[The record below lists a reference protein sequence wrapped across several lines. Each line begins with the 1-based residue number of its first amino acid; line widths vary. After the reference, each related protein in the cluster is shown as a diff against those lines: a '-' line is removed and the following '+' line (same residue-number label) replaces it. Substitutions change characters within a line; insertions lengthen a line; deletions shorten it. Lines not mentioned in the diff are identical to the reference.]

1 VSAETSRRESHAVI
15 LLLAGGTLLRIA
27 ISGDFQRYVK
37 VGLRPYLLVSGAV
50 IVTLALLSLLQSL
63 PKAPLIMWLV
73 AHSTACRPPDPM
85 IDEDGHAHSHGHGRF
100 DVGWLL
106 VVPMAVLLFV
116 GPPAI
121 GAFAASRSGTALTA
135 APDSPYPPIPA
146 GDPVTMSVID
156 FASRAVFDSTHSL
169 AGRHV
174 ALTGFLTKAPGGGF
188 YLTRMVV
195 TCCAADAQPIKVGL
209 SGTLPSGA
217 GSDAWVA
224 VTGHLGTQTAKDP
237 VNGAKIPFLV
247 VTSAIATTVPSQP
260 YES

>member
-1 VSAETSRRESHAVI
+1 MTAETSRRESHAVI
-15 LLLAGGTLLRIA
+15 LLLVGGTLLRIA
-27 ISGDFQRYVK
+27 INGSFQRYVK
-37 VGLRPYLLVSGAV
+37 AGLRPYLLITAS
-50 IVTLALLSLLQSL
+50 IIIILAMIALAQSL
-63 PKAPLIMWLV
+63 PKPPLIMWLV
-73 AHSTACRPPDPM
+73 ARSTACRPPNPM
-85 IDEDGHAHSHGHGRF
+85 INGEYDGSHGHGGF

-121 GAFAASRSGTALTA
+121 GAFAASRSGTAVTA

-156 FASRAVFDSTHSL
+156 FASRAVFDNTHSL
-169 AGRHV
+169 SGRNV
-174 ALTGFLTKAPGGGF
+174 ALTGFLTTAPGGGF

-209 SGTLPSGA
+209 SGTLPIGA
-217 GSDAWVA
+217 GSDAWVT
-224 VTGHLGTQTAKDP
+224 VTGRLGTQTAKDP
-237 VNGAKIPFLV
+237 VNVATIPFLA
-247 VTSAIATTVPSQP
+247 VTSAVATTVPSEP

>member
-1 VSAETSRRESHAVI
+1 MSAETSRRESHAVI

-27 ISGDFQRYVK
+27 INGDFQRYVK
-37 VGLRPYLLVSGAV
+37 VGLRPYLLVSASV
-50 IVTLALLSLLQSL
+50 IVILALISLLQT
-63 PKAPLIMWLV
+63 PLIMWLA
-73 AHSTACRPPDPM
+73 AHSTARRPPNLM
-85 IDEDGHAHSHGHGRF
+85 INEENSHSHTHDHGRF

-106 VVPMAVLLFV
+106 AVPMAVLLFV

-156 FASRAVFDSTHSL
+156 FASRAVFDNAHSL
-169 AGRHV
+169 TGRNV
-174 ALTGFLTKAPGGGF
+174 ALTGFLTKAPAGGF
-188 YLTRMVV
+188 DLTRMVV

-209 SGTLPSGA
+209 SGTLPAGA
-217 GSDAWVA
+217 GSDAWVT
-224 VTGHLGTQTAKDP
+224 VTGHLGSQTAKDP